1 MTNETAAKKED
12 MKTAAVAESGSPM
25 PRPAVAEAPLQAASD
40 VSQSA
45 EIAQLAKTASP
56 APQGYGH
63 LFAQRREQL
72 KIPLD
77 QVARN
82 LRIQIRYLKALEEND
97 FKNLPERVFTLGFIR
112 SYASYLDMDGLAF
125 VKRYR
130 PVVDAHLPESYPK
143 VVKQRRL
150 NLRKNAL

>member
-82 LRIQIRYLKALEEND
+82 LRIQIRYLKALEEMISRI
-97 FKNLPERVFTLGFIR
+97 FPSAFLPLVLYDPMPAI
-112 SYASYLDMDGLAF
+112 LIWMVL
-125 VKRYR
+125 
-130 PVVDAHLPESYPK
+130 L
-143 VVKQRRL
+143 L
-150 NLRKNAL
+150 